1 MQTFLTFVEKR
12 QIASTTMECVFE
24 KPDGFIHKAGQNMT
38 LVLEKLNYA
47 DARGARRIFTIVSA
61 PFEEEL
67 KISTRMTGSG
77 FKRTLA
83 ELPRGAKVQ
92 FSGPRGEFQLSGE
105 HRKVIF
111 VAGGIGITP
120 IKSMITEAA
129 HYSDLPQSI
138 LFYSNATLDEAAYHE
153 FFCVLADTAL
163 DFIYVP
169 TLTSSSKE
177 DMESWTGERGRID
190 FEMITRHIKSPE
202 ECVFYLCGPPK
213 MVDEISGV
221 LEKNR
226 IDKQH
231 IFTESFWGYESI
243 GN

>member
-1 MQTFLTFVEKR
+1 MQNFLTFVEKR

-24 KPDGFIHKAGQNMT
+24 KPDGFFYQAGQNMT

-83 ELPRGAKVQ
+83 ELPSGAKVL
-92 FSGPRGEFQLSGE
+92 FSGPRGKFQLLSE
-105 HRKVIF
+105 HSKVIF

-120 IKSMITEAA
+120 IRSMITEAV
-129 HYSDLPQSI
+129 HENHLPQSA
-138 LFYSNATLDEAAYHE
+138 LFYSNATREEAAYHG
-153 FFCVLADTAL
+153 FFCLLVDKTRN
-163 DFIYVP
+163 FTYVP

-177 DMESWTGERGRID
+177 AVENWSGERGRIN
-190 FEMITRHIKSPE
+190 FEMITRHVASPQE
-202 ECVFYLCGPPK
+202 YFFYICGPPK
-213 MVDEISGV
+213 MVDEISAI
-221 LEKNR
+221 LQKNR
-226 IDKQH
+226 IDKRH
-231 IFTESFWGYESI
+231 IFAESFWGYESI